1 MGYEPME
8 MTAEEIRQGAYTGDK
23 EKDLQMINAF
33 LSGNVAVKQEVS
45 NVEGSQALDTTVTV
59 PPTEG
64 EGEIVTEPAFD
75 AEEEERKRKYE
86 QFLKE
91 KELAAQI
98 EEERKK
104 QLLIAKQKEE
114 EIEKERKARLEL
126 EAKLKELSELQQNQ
140 TQQYLTTN
148 SNSDE
153 DDEFISDALRSTRE
167 DVKRLESLVTE
178 LGSNHPKVKELEDK
192 IKQYDEK
199 YNVIMEERERKIREE
214 EEKRHRD
221 KLYGGIREF
230 QNRYQELKTTADIEE
245 VDRQYQQFRN
255 DMAVTIKA
263 KSVFELEQAIAD
275 YFAGGDYK
283 KIADEKGIKA
293 PADYN
298 KYQAIVDLY
307 DMKRGVKYDPV
318 TGKENPILND
328 EGQRVTY
335 RSLEEAY
342 YVRNR
347 EKELADMRR
356 KSSQEIV
363 KKISQINGGA
373 VELPSNMNGQVVQ
386 QGYTK
391 DQVNTLLNT
400 DIKAIINDPVKLDE
414 FKRLSISM
422 GYDAPVYRGRK
433 LW

>member
-33 LSGNVAVKQEVS
+33 LSGNVSVKQQEVS
-45 NVEGSQALDTTVTV
+45 NEEPTTLDNTVTETS
-59 PPTEG
+59 TEG
-64 EGEIVTEPAFD
+64 ETVTEPDFD

-114 EIEKERKARLEL
+114 EIKKEREARLEL
-126 EAKLKELSELQQNQ
+126 EKKLKELSELQQTK
-140 TQQYLTTN
+140 TQQQSTTD
-148 SNSDE
+148 SYTDDSEEEFVSDY
-153 DDEFISDALRSTRE
+153 AKGTRE
-167 DVKRLESLVTE
+167 KVDRLESLINE
-178 LGSNHPKVKELEDK
+178 FGSNHPKVKELEEEIRTFREEFK
-192 IKQYDEK
+192 
-199 YNVIMEERERKIREE
+199 VVMEERQRKAREE
-214 EEKRHRD
+214 EEKRQRD

-230 QNRYQELKTTADIEE
+230 QNRYPELKTTVDIEE

-255 DMAVTIKA
+255 DMAVAIKA

-293 PADYN
+293 PADYD
-298 KYQAIVDLY
+298 KYQAIVELY

-356 KSSQEIV
+356 KSSQEIA

-414 FKRLSISM
+414 FKRLSIAM

>member
-8 MTAEEIRQGAYTGDK
+8 MTVEEIRQGAYTGDK

-33 LSGNVAVKQEVS
+33 LSGNVSVKQQEVS
-45 NVEGSQALDTTVTV
+45 NEEPTTLDNT
-59 PPTEG
+59 
-64 EGEIVTEPAFD
+64 VTEPDFD

-114 EIEKERKARLEL
+114 EIKKEREARLEL
-126 EAKLKELSELQQNQ
+126 EKKLKELSELQQTK
-140 TQQYLTTN
+140 TQQQSTTD
-148 SNSDE
+148 SYTDDSEEEFVSDY
-153 DDEFISDALRSTRE
+153 AKGTRE
-167 DVKRLESLVTE
+167 KVDRLESLINE
-178 LGSNHPKVKELEDK
+178 FGSNHPKVKELEEEIRTFREEFK
-192 IKQYDEK
+192 
-199 YNVIMEERERKIREE
+199 VVMEERQRKAREE
-214 EEKRHRD
+214 EEKRRRD

-230 QNRYQELKTTADIEE
+230 QNRYPELKTTVDIEE

-255 DMAVTIKA
+255 DMAVAIKA

-293 PADYN
+293 PADYD
-298 KYQAIVDLY
+298 KYQAIVELY

-342 YVRNR
+342 YVMNR

-356 KSSQEIV
+356 KSSQEIA

-373 VELPSNMNGQVVQ
+373 VELPSNMSGQVVQ

-414 FKRLSISM
+414 FKRLSIAM

>member
-8 MTAEEIRQGAYTGDK
+8 MTVEEIRQGAYTGDK

-33 LSGNVAVKQEVS
+33 LSGNVSVKQQEVS
-45 NVEGSQALDTTVTV
+45 NEEPATLDKTVTETS
-59 PPTEG
+59 TEG
-64 EGEIVTEPAFD
+64 ETVTEPDFD

-114 EIEKERKARLEL
+114 EIKKEREARLEL
-126 EAKLKELSELQQNQ
+126 EKKLKELSELQQTK
-140 TQQYLTTN
+140 TQQQSTTD
-148 SNSDE
+148 SYTDDSEEEFVSDY
-153 DDEFISDALRSTRE
+153 AKGTRE
-167 DVKRLESLVTE
+167 KVDRLESLINE
-178 LGSNHPKVKELEDK
+178 FGSNHPKVKELEEEIRTFREEFK
-192 IKQYDEK
+192 
-199 YNVIMEERERKIREE
+199 VVMEERQRKAREE
-214 EEKRHRD
+214 EEKRQRD

-230 QNRYQELKTTADIEE
+230 QNRYPELKTTVDIEE

-255 DMAVTIKA
+255 DMAVAIKA

-293 PADYN
+293 PADYD
-298 KYQAIVDLY
+298 KYQAIVELY
-307 DMKRGVKYDPV
+307 DMKRGIKYDPV

-342 YVRNR
+342 YVMNR

-356 KSSQEIV
+356 KSSQEIA

-414 FKRLSISM
+414 FKRLSIAM